1 MATRA
6 CPLSCP
12 HCLSDDPSC
21 EQELS
26 LDEVASLFDQI
37 AVMQVPELLITGG
50 EPMCRPDMHEVIGL
64 LEKRK
69 LHYSLN
75 TAVMPNEKCQ
85 RAMRDWPPRFAAVS
99 VDGPAPI
106 HDAFRGRP
114 GAFAAS
120 LEAISLYAE
129 LTGGHVA
136 AGTTV
141 TATNFPYLDET
152 FGEVIDSAASSWGL
166 HLMVPEGRAGAQP
179 ELRLSVRQIKEL
191 IDLATRYR
199 RCFPVTMADEIGF
212 CGQLEPLLRDTP
224 FYCGAGR
231 AQCVILP
238 DGHVVPC
245 TTTDRSTS
253 AGSVRDS
260 TLYDLW
266 EHGFSDLRRYQARGR
281 CRGCA
286 YDSVCAGGCWLQRR
300 HDEHC
305 FRPAWEPSGRLPKTL
320 GAVCFGLAACG
331 PPTTPANVT
340 STTATTATAA
350 TVTLPTTAPSASATL
365 PTDSSELPF
374 DRCASAQLRSNTDET
389 AIRYI
394 EKLAAKDPALPAIL
408 SMIRHQ
414 RPVDLETR
422 IQRIRTS
429 MSHKTPS
436 LLLASLWWR
445 DLAEWCLDC
454 TGPDKRTAAER
465 ALIRDTMA
473 AIGKKT
479 TAWRLELFRKRLDPF
494 LFRVRGPRDFLITK
508 ALRPRPL
515 NERDDAQLK
524 HWALPA
530 QEYAQQPKKITEA
543 YLKRFPYAFSQ
554 RLTLTVAPGS
564 KLQRR
569 SPATTAAVANTEP
582 FDIFDILIVPPGD
595 EPVNIE
601 LTDDKTIELPD
612 GTKRRLKGPIAK
624 LQVALPA
631 GSEVSYPDVLRLMFE
646 QHGQQEMGRG
656 HGRIFEM
663 PSWRAN
669 LAKLVETKGPAEEI
683 RALQRKILMAWL
695 F

>member
-21 EQELS
+21 GQELS
-26 LDEVASLFDQI
+26 LHEVADLLDQI

-64 LEKRK
+64 LKKRQ

-75 TAVMPNEKCQ
+75 TAVMPNAKCQ
-85 RAMRDWPPRFAAVS
+85 RAMRDWPPSFAAVS
-99 VDGPAPI
+99 VDGPAAV

-120 LEAISLYAE
+120 LEAIALYAE
-129 LTGGHVA
+129 LTGGKVA

-141 TATNFPYLDET
+141 TRTNFPFLEET
-152 FGEVIDSAASSWGL
+152 FGEVLDSAASSWGL
-166 HLMVPEGRAGAQP
+166 HLMVPEGRAGSRP
-179 ELRLSVRQIKEL
+179 ELRLSLRQTKEL
-191 IDLATRYR
+191 LDLVTRYR
-199 RCFPVTMADEIGF
+199 SYFPVTLADEIGF

-266 EHGFSDLRRYQARGR
+266 ETGFADLRRYQARGR
-281 CRGCA
+281 CQGCA

-305 FRPAWEPSGRLPKTL
+305 FRPAWEPSGKLPKAL
-320 GAVCFGLAACG
+320 GAVCFGLAACA
-331 PPTTPANVT
+331 PPTTPATVT
-340 STTATTATAA
+340 STTATPA
-350 TVTLPTTAPSASATL
+350 TVSTPAASPTVSAKPS
-365 PTDSSELPF
+365 TDSTAEIPLN
-374 DRCASAQLRSNTDET
+374 RCALPQLRSNTDAAT
-389 AIRYI
+389 ISYI
-394 EKLAAKDPALPAIL
+394 AELAAKDPALPAIL

-414 RPVDLETR
+414 RPVELETR
-422 IQRIRTS
+422 AERIRSS
-429 MSHKTPS
+429 MNHKTPS

-454 TGPDKRTAAER
+454 TAPDKRSAAQR
-465 ALIRDTMA
+465 ALVRDTMA
-473 AIGKKT
+473 AIGNKT
-479 TAWRLELFRKRLDPF
+479 KAWRLEVFRKRLDPF
-494 LFRVRGPRDFLITK
+494 LFRVRGPRDFVITK
-508 ALRPRPL
+508 AYRPMPL
-515 NERDDAQLK
+515 SERDDAQLK

-530 QEYAQQPKKITEA
+530 YDYARQPKKITEA
-543 YLKRFPYAFSQ
+543 YLKRFPYAFTQ
-554 RLTLTVAPGS
+554 RLTLAVEPDS
-564 KLQRR
+564 KIQRR
-569 SPATTAAVANTEP
+569 TPTAVSAAAKSGP
-582 FDIFDILIVPPGD
+582 FDVFDILIVPPGD
-595 EPVNIE
+595 KPVTIE

-612 GTKRRLKGPIAK
+612 GSKRRLRGPIS
-624 LQVALPA
+624 QQRVELPA
-631 GSEVSYPDVLRLMFE
+631 GSEVSYPDVLRLIFE
-646 QHGQQEMGRG
+646 QHGLQEMGHG
-656 HGRIFEM
+656 HGLIFEM

-669 LAKLVETKGPAEEI
+669 LVKLIETDGPAAEI